1 MVLTE
6 TLSASRIQTNGLMQ
20 PDTLR
25 RVYEDYAHARAALN
39 GATWQQYWFGDGE
52 NKSLDGYERS
62 YGAVASFI
70 DRQIP
75 PEMKS
80 GKQPG
85 LGERMDIVM
94 TGIEWHRRRVAT
106 HLEQTQDSKGKKDT
120 GPQFSDL
127 MYLGINFEGIETLPG
142 SLLVVVDQYRTLRGL
157 GDIDMNY
164 ISSVV
169 EQRKQTVSAVSE
181 IFNSRMHGFIG
192 KNKDAVQ
199 DRVITFYAQK
209 PLQERDPEQDADTLE
224 AMLFHTAEERLAAS
238 VKTEEAV
245 PLSYQWFEDTKQKV
259 DGLITPSF
267 DTLVRFNKHL
277 IGSEPIDMY
286 CCPNYATE
294 RKGDVHVY
302 TFAKLG
308 TGIGLTA
315 ERGFPLIDKVIDRSI
330 ELQQDGALS
339 HPLQMNIGIADFEV
353 TEDNARLVGLAKE
366 EFEKNL
372 GASVESMVWAL
383 TNDTQ
388 TAAGREV
395 VIDRINPSEDPI
407 GQWQVAVKQDGKTVA
422 QISFG
427 PLTEIFVGKVEGY
440 KGRETFEQMVAEKR
454 KELRDKAETDERFQ
468 RRLANLLKL
477 RLGLMTRWR
486 DGSEPYIVQA
496 IGEMFDEM
504 TESGFTAPLLNHKT
518 LPGLT
523 GQLNEILLSAEY
535 QHGEKDVI
543 VKAKMVKWL
552 EDYATDPEV
561 NTARAFLLK
570 KVAGQGA
577 EYVVMTNL
585 KRQTGGTQIVA
596 DSYPMWQVFGDEEE
610 VPVMAVKGGYEGA

>member
-1 MVLTE
+1 
-6 TLSASRIQTNGLMQ
+6 MQ

-25 RVYEDYAHARAALN
+25 RVYEDDTHARAALN

-52 NKSLDGYERS
+52 NKSLEGYERS

-80 GKQPG
+80 GKQSG
-85 LGERMDIVM
+85 LGERMDIIL
-94 TGIEWHRRRVAT
+94 TGIEWHRRRVAA
-106 HLEQTQDSKGKKDT
+106 HLEQTQDTKVKKDA
-120 GPQFSDL
+120 GPHFSDL
-127 MYLGINFEGIETLPG
+127 MYLGINYEGIETLPG
-142 SLLVVVDQYRTLRGL
+142 SLLVVVDQYRAIRDLPQ
-157 GDIDMNY
+157 IDMETITN
-164 ISSVV
+164 IV

-181 IFNSRMHGFIG
+181 TFNSRMHGFVG

-199 DRVITFYAQK
+199 DQVTTFYAQK
-209 PLQERDPEQDADTLE
+209 PLQEGDLEQDADDLETL
-224 AMLFHTAEERLAAS
+224 LFQTAEERLAAS
-238 VKTEEAV
+238 VKTTGDEPV
-245 PLSYQWFEDTKQKV
+245 PLSYQWFEDTKRKV

-267 DTLVRFNKHL
+267 DTLTSFNKNL
-277 IGSEPIDMY
+277 INGEPIDMY

-315 ERGFPLIDKVIDRSI
+315 ERGFPLIDAVIDRSI
-330 ELQQDGALS
+330 QLQQDGTLP

-353 TEDNARLVGLAKE
+353 TEDNARLVGLTKE
-366 EFEKNL
+366 GFEKNL

-388 TAAGREV
+388 ATVGREII
-395 VIDRINPSEDPI
+395 IDRINHAEDPI
-407 GQWQVAVKQDGKTVA
+407 GQWRVAVKQDGKIVTL
-422 QISFG
+422 ISFG

-454 KELRDKAETDERFQ
+454 EQLRNKAETDERFQ

-504 TESGFTAPLLNHKT
+504 TESNFTAPLLNHKT

-523 GQLNEILLSAEY
+523 GLLNEVLLSTEY
-535 QHGEKDVI
+535 EHGEKDVI

-577 EYVVMTNL
+577 EYVIMTNL
-585 KRQTGGTQIVA
+585 KRQAGGTQIVA